1 MADQLV
7 LQAQKWVNSTYRSV
21 NGYVQCPETG
31 NTGWSTMHSL
41 TRALQH
47 ELGITTLSDSFGPST
62 ISRLEARRLIGPGE
76 ENINIIKL
84 IQAALFCKGYHA
96 GSIDG
101 IWTAPG
107 PGGPTY
113 YSTGG
118 AIGRMTADMG
128 IGTQMAV
135 APKVF
140 QALLTMDAYVLLSGG
155 NDEVRTIQ
163 QWLNKRYWTRSWA
176 AIIPTEGHYSRDVQK
191 MLMKALQAEF
201 GIPDSSVSGNFGPA
215 TQDGL
220 RKHQQAEGATG
231 IFVQLL
237 SAACVFN
244 GPVPNPSGSTTST
257 AFKSTFDS
265 KLGDFLSDFQSFSL
279 LTPNRTADYAT
290 WCQLLVSTGDPD
302 RPAGACD
309 TRFTITQA
317 MATSLST
324 NANNQYKVVGR
335 YLDEPASSTLN
346 KEIQP
351 GELDAI
357 FNGGM
362 KVFPIWQYNARLLGD
377 FTWSEGY
384 SHGIRAHDRMV
395 HYGFN
400 SGAIIYFAVDYDAT
414 DPEITSNI
422 VPYFRGVQSALLS
435 RGRRYMA
442 GVYGSR
448 NVCRRVSDETLVVSS
463 FVSGMSWGFSGNLG
477 FPLPH
482 NWAFNQIKEFRYT
495 GGGQTIDL
503 DRVVHRSS
511 VDPGIG
517 RDGVNG
523 KQNTPVGQ
531 LLDFVDDVYS
541 AAKAY
546 GGGATDTVA
555 SVRTLEYLR
564 SPRYTSAY
572 RGWDVL
578 LGPWDQ
584 QWINHADSIF
594 SERRNLNAQFHDPSH
609 ATPIHIDHLAAT
621 ANATLL
627 KGVSGSTTANRG
639 DFGGWG
645 GDLTTF
651 YCDWMNNEDS
661 YASGYAFCMDRLAK
675 KDVSSSYSFADMV
688 EDADGYLVGMACRSG
703 TPVHTA
709 LRNHLGGRGHTT
721 RFRDFYRNRFGSSVS
736 NASSAARYMLESD
749 LGGDDMLSLLRG
761 AIYTTD
767 LNPSKPR
774 PTDLPGVPAYKFDP
788 FLNGFADTLRN
799 LASIG

>member
-1 MADQLV
+1 MVDRLV
-7 LQAQKWVNSTYRSV
+7 LEAQKWVNSTYGSV
-21 NGYVQCPETG
+21 AGYVRCPETG
-31 NTGWSTMHSL
+31 NTGWSTMYSL

-47 ELGITTLSDSFGPST
+47 ELGITTLSDSFGPTTMSK
-62 ISRLEARRLIGPGE
+62 LETRGPIGPSE
-76 ENINIIKL
+76 TNAKLIKI
-84 IQAALFCKGYHA
+84 IQAASFCKGYHA
-96 GSIDG
+96 GGIDG
-101 IWTAPG
+101 VWINPG
-107 PGGPTY
+107 PGGTPY

-128 IGTQMAV
+128 IGTQTSL

-140 QALLTMDAYVLLSGG
+140 KALLTMDAYVLVSGG
-155 NDEVRTIQ
+155 STEVRTIQ
-163 QWLNKRYWTRSWA
+163 QWLNKNYWTRSWA

-191 MLMKALQAEF
+191 MLMMALQSQF
-201 GIPDSSVSGNFGPA
+201 GIPDSSVTGNFGPA

-220 RKHQQAEGATG
+220 RSHPQAQGATG
-231 IFVQLL
+231 IYVQLL

-244 GPVPNPSGSTTST
+244 GPVPNSSGTTTST
-257 AFKSTFDS
+257 VFKSTFDS
-265 KLGDFLSDFQSFSL
+265 ALATYLRDFQKFSL
-279 LTPNRTADYAT
+279 LTQNGTADYRT
-290 WCQLLVSTGDPD
+290 WCQLLVSMGDPD

-324 NANNQYKVVGR
+324 NADNKYKVVGR
-335 YLDEPASSTLN
+335 YLDETASSTLN

-384 SHGIRAHDRMV
+384 NHGIRAHDRMV

-400 SGAIIYFAVDYDAT
+400 GGATIYFAVDYDAT

-422 VPYFRGVQSALLS
+422 VPYFRGVQAALLN
-435 RGRRYMA
+435 RGRRYLA

-448 NVCRRVSDETLVVSS
+448 NVCTRVSDETLVVSS

-503 DRVVHRSS
+503 DRVVHRTS

-523 KQNTPVGQ
+523 TQKSPVDQ
-531 LLDFVDDVYS
+531 LLAYVDDVYA
-541 AAKAY
+541 AAKTY
-546 GGGATDTVA
+546 GGGATDAVA
-555 SVRTLEYLR
+555 TIRTLEYLR
-564 SPRYTSAY
+564 SPNYTKVY
-572 RGWDVL
+572 RGWDIL

-584 QWINHADSIF
+584 AWLDHAESMF
-594 SERRNLNAQFHDPSH
+594 SARRTLNAEFSDPSH

-621 ANATLL
+621 ANAVLL
-627 KGVSGSTTANRG
+627 KGAGSTTTANRG

-675 KDVSSSYSFADMV
+675 KDVVSSYSFSDMV
-688 EDADGYLVGMACRSG
+688 EDADGYLIGMACRSG
-703 TPVHTA
+703 VPAHTA
-709 LRNHLGGRGHTT
+709 LRNHLGGSGHKT
-721 RFRDFYRNRFGSSVS
+721 RFRDFYQKKFGSSVA
-736 NASSAARYMLESD
+736 NASDAARYMLESD
-749 LGGDDMLSLLRG
+749 LGGDDSLRLLRG
-761 AIYTTD
+761 AIYTKS
-767 LNPSKPR
+767 LNPTRPR
-774 PTDLPGVPAYKFDP
+774 PTDLPGVPDYKFDP
-788 FLNGFADTLRN
+788 FLDGFAETIRN